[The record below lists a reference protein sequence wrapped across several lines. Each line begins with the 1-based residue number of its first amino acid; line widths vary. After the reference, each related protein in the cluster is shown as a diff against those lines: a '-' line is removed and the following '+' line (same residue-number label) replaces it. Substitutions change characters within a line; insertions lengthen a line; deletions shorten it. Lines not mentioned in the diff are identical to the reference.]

1 MTRLTDII
9 VRDNRVLILGFVL
22 AMSLYLI
29 MVLGPL
35 AQLEAIAGLAPF
47 DMRPGGYS
55 RDEAEALIAA
65 LGENGWRIY
74 LNTQIPLDMIYPG
87 LLGLT
92 LFIALTR
99 VASGLGG
106 VLGWA
111 MLSLRWLAVLAALA
125 DYAENLMIV
134 IMLTNNG
141 APDAGQVA
149 SASAASMAKAG
160 LTTLAACALLV
171 GIALHSVRWLIGRRA

>member
-9 VRDNRVLILGFVL
+9 VRDTRVLFPSLVL
-22 AMSLYLI
+22 AVSLYLI

-35 AQLEAIAGLAPF
+35 ARLEAIAGMAPF

-55 RDEAEALIAA
+55 LIEAETLIAA
-65 LGENGWRIY
+65 LGEEGRRVY
-74 LNTQIPLDMIYPG
+74 LTIQIPLDMIYPG

-99 VASGLGG
+99 VAAGLGG
-106 VLGWA
+106 AAGRALRA
-111 MLSLRWLAVLAALA
+111 LRWLAILAALA

-134 IMLTNNG
+134 MMLTG
-141 APDAGQVA
+141 GDEPAAALVA
-149 SASAASMAKAG
+149 SASTASMAKAG
-160 LTTLAACALLV
+160 LTTLAASALLV
-171 GIALHSVRWLIGRRA
+171 GVALVGARWLIGRRA